1 MKRLVV
7 VHVLLCL
14 SSKLL
19 QLEVVVVVL
28 WCLWRLEVVLWC
40 LWRLEVVVIV
50 VQRRSV
56 SEEEVTIII
65 HIMLLVEVEVMTRRR
80 LLRSVCE
87 RDGSPERRTS

>member
-1 MKRLVV
+1 M
-7 VHVLLCL
+7 HVLLCL

-28 WCLWRLEVVLWC
+28 WCLWRLEVV
-40 LWRLEVVVIV
+40 VV